1 MSVGDGSTAR
11 DGRGAGLLLPAHW
24 LGEAALKRRIR
35 LVMLL
40 DAAEQAGLLPLS
52 LVRLHAFAYL
62 SNVLAPVWQLAP
74 LDGKL
79 LKRQGGP
86 FYPELQHDLDRLVGM
101 GVVTIA
107 ELRYVA
113 DANERWRVDGS
124 CRLNR
129 AFAAPILE
137 AVARY
142 DDERRLLAFVQE
154 LAYALSALGDAE
166 LDRLFTQDATYTDP
180 LVSVDNVIDFAE
192 WRDTNHTADVANY
205 FDRLLPGGIQ
215 PTMGEKLHLYA
226 RHLHRRFEGAS

>member
-1 MSVGDGSTAR
+1 MSAGEGSAPR
-11 DGRGAGLLLPAHW
+11 DERGMGLPLPAHW
-24 LGEAALKRRIR
+24 PGDAAVQRRVR

-62 SNVLAPVWQLAP
+62 SNVLAPVWRLAP

-79 LKRQGGP
+79 LKRRGGP
-86 FYPELQHDLDRLVGM
+86 FYPDLQRDLDRLVGT
-101 GVVTIA
+101 GVVAIA

-113 DANERWRVDGS
+113 DADDRWRVDGS
-124 CRLNR
+124 CRLNP
-129 AFAAPILE
+129 ASAAPILE

-142 DDERRLLAFVQE
+142 DDERRLLAFIQE

-166 LDRLFTQDATYTDP
+166 LDRLFTEDATYTDP
-180 LVSVDNVIDFAE
+180 LVIDFAE
-192 WRDTNHTADVANY
+192 WRDSNHTADVANY

-226 RHLHRRFEGAS
+226 RHLHRRFAGAS